1 MPTLSQFYG
10 IRIFMNFGDHLPPHF
25 HAEYGDEE
33 ALIEIRTGAVSR
45 GNLSPRA
52 LRMVRDWLELHRAE
66 LHENWELA
74 QSEGPLFRIAPL

>member
-33 ALIEIRTGAVSR
+33 ALIEIRTGAVNR
-45 GNLSPRA
+45 GSLSPRA
-52 LRMVRDWLELHRAE
+52 LRLVQEWLDLHRAE
-66 LHENWELA
+66 LEENWVLA
-74 QSEGPLFRIAPL
+74 QREGPLFRIAPL